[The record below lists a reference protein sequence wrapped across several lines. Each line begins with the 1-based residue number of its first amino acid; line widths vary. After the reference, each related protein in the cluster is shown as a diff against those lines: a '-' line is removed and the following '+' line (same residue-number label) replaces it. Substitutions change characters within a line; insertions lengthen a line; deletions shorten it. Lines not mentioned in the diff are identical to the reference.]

1 MKSRLLLL
9 SCLRSILLC
18 GFLCLFCLP
27 VSAQYRVSASLL
39 KPESLARGAFVLHL
53 SDSLMSDSTKTQPM
67 SLAFKSPATAV
78 LLSALLPGAGQI
90 YTGRYWKVPIILGFG
105 GYFGTQWFRMN
116 DRYANARS
124 QYQES
129 VLAGENND
137 QENAQLLYERDF
149 YRDQRDRFA
158 FYFAIAYLLNIVDA
172 YVGASL
178 YNFDVG
184 DNLSGGA
191 SVKISIPLY

>member
-1 MKSRLLLL
+1 MKSRSLLL

-18 GFLCLFCLP
+18 GLLCQVFLP
-27 VSAQYRVSASLL
+27 ASAQYRVSASLL
-39 KPESLARGAFVLHL
+39 KPEPLPQGTLFIHM
-53 SDSLMSDSTKTQPM
+53 SDSLKADSTKTQPM
-67 SLAFKSPATAV
+67 PLALKSPATAV
-78 LLSALLPGAGQI
+78 LLSAVLPGAGQI

-124 QYQES
+124 KYQES
-129 VLAGENND
+129 VLAGENKD
-137 QENAQLLYERDF
+137 QGNAQLLYERDF

-158 FYFAIAYLLNIVDA
+158 FYFAITYLLNLVDA

-191 SVKISIPLY
+191 SLKISIPLR